1 MSFFSEP
8 KNAGLAFII
17 IGVITVVFGIITVI
31 LGLMKFE
38 IDVGDETKV
47 FALGAAIAAI
57 GSIIYGCMQF
67 GYGKKVRDGTISAKI
82 DILATFVKLVG
93 VGAIVTGIFGAIGEL
108 VNSLDAGKE
117 ILDALGG
124 SLVSALISIVIGLII
139 IWIGT
144 KINDGKQTLGD
155 KIIWVILLI
164 VFILGIIAAI
174 IEFFGIVTIP
184 LAICDLII
192 YVFMLLL
199 LFDPEV
205 KSEMGI

>member
-17 IGVITVVFGIITVI
+17 IGVITVIGGIITVV
-31 LGLMKFE
+31 LGAMGYEFE
-38 IDVGDETKV
+38 AGDKV
-47 FALGAAIAAI
+47 YKFALGTAVAAI
-57 GSIIYGCMQF
+57 GTIIYGCMQF
-67 GYGKKVRDGTISAKI
+67 GYGKKVRDGTVSAKI
-82 DILATFVKLVG
+82 DILAAFVKLVG
-93 VGAIVTGIFGAIGEL
+93 VGTIVTGIFSAIGT
-108 VNSLDAGKE
+108 VMNGDE
-117 ILDALGG
+117 IGTG
-124 SLVSALISIVIGLII
+124 IVSAIISIVIGLII

-164 VFILGIIAAI
+164 AFILCLIAAI
-174 IEFFGIVTIP
+174 LEIITIIGIITG
-184 LAICDLII
+184 ICELII
-192 YVFMLLL
+192 YVFMLIL

>member
-17 IGVITVVFGIITVI
+17 IGVITVIGGIITVI
-31 LGLMKFE
+31 LGAMGYEFE
-38 IDVGDETKV
+38 AGDNVYK
-47 FALGAAIAAI
+47 FALGTAVAAI
-57 GSIIYGCMQF
+57 GTIIYGCMQF
-67 GYGKKVRDGTISAKI
+67 GYGKKVRDGTVSAKI

-93 VGAIVTGIFGAIGEL
+93 VGTIVTGIFSAIGT
-108 VNSLDAGKE
+108 VMNGDE
-117 ILDALGG
+117 IGTG
-124 SLVSALISIVIGLII
+124 IVSAIISIVIGLII

-164 VFILGIIAAI
+164 AFILCLIAAI
-174 IEFFGIVTIP
+174 LEIITIIGIITG
-184 LAICDLII
+184 ICELII
-192 YVFMLLL
+192 YVFMLIL

>member
-17 IGVITVVFGIITVI
+17 IGVITVIGGIITVV
-31 LGLMKFE
+31 LGAMGYEFE
-38 IDVGDETKV
+38 AGDNVYK
-47 FALGAAIAAI
+47 FALGTAVAAI

-67 GYGKKVRDGTISAKI
+67 GYGKKVRDGTVSAKI
-82 DILATFVKLVG
+82 DILAAFVKLVG
-93 VGAIVTGIFGAIGEL
+93 VGTIVTGIFSAIGT
-108 VNSLDAGKE
+108 VMNGDE
-117 ILDALGG
+117 IGTG
-124 SLVSALISIVIGLII
+124 IVSAIISIVIGLII

-164 VFILGIIAAI
+164 AFILCLIAAI
-174 IEFFGIVTIP
+174 LEIITIFGIITG
-184 LAICDLII
+184 ICDLII
-192 YVFMLLL
+192 YVFMLIL

>member
-17 IGVITVVFGIITVI
+17 IGVITVIGGIITVV
-31 LGLMKFE
+31 LGAMGYEFE
-38 IDVGDETKV
+38 AGDNVYK
-47 FALGAAIAAI
+47 FALGTAVAAI
-57 GSIIYGCMQF
+57 GTIIYGCMQF
-67 GYGKKVRDGTISAKI
+67 GYGKKVRDGTVSAKI
-82 DILATFVKLVG
+82 DILAAFVKLVG
-93 VGAIVTGIFGAIGEL
+93 VGTIVTGIFSAIGT
-108 VNSLDAGKE
+108 VMNGDE
-117 ILDALGG
+117 IGTG
-124 SLVSALISIVIGLII
+124 IVSAIISIVIGLII

-164 VFILGIIAAI
+164 AFILCVIAAVLEIITIIGIIT
-174 IEFFGIVTIP
+174 GI
-184 LAICDLII
+184 CELII
-192 YVFMLLL
+192 YVFMLIL

>member
-17 IGVITVVFGIITVI
+17 IGVITVIGGIITVV
-31 LGLMKFE
+31 LGAMNYEFE
-38 IDVGDETKV
+38 AGDNVYK
-47 FALGAAIAAI
+47 FALGTAVAAI
-57 GSIIYGCMQF
+57 GTIIYGCMQF
-67 GYGKKVRDGTISAKI
+67 GYGKKVRDGTVSAKI
-82 DILATFVKLVG
+82 DILAAFVKLVG
-93 VGAIVTGIFGAIGEL
+93 VGTIVTGIFSAIGT
-108 VNSLDAGKE
+108 VMNGDE
-117 ILDALGG
+117 IGTG
-124 SLVSALISIVIGLII
+124 IVSAIISIVIGLII

-164 VFILGIIAAI
+164 AFILCVIAAVLDIITIIGIITGFC
-174 IEFFGIVTIP
+174 E
-184 LAICDLII
+184 LII
-192 YVFMLLL
+192 YVFMLIL

>member
-17 IGVITVVFGIITVI
+17 IGVITVIGGIITVV
-31 LGLMKFE
+31 LGAMGYEFE
-38 IDVGDETKV
+38 AGDNVYK
-47 FALGAAIAAI
+47 FALGTAVAAI
-57 GSIIYGCMQF
+57 GTIIYGCMQF
-67 GYGKKVRDGTISAKI
+67 GYGKKVRDGTVSAKI
-82 DILATFVKLVG
+82 DILAAFVKLVG
-93 VGAIVTGIFGAIGEL
+93 VGTIVTGIFSAIGT
-108 VNSLDAGKE
+108 VMNGDE
-117 ILDALGG
+117 IGTG
-124 SLVSALISIVIGLII
+124 IVSAIISIVIGLII

-164 VFILGIIAAI
+164 AFILCLIAAI
-174 IEFFGIVTIP
+174 LEIITIIGIITG
-184 LAICDLII
+184 ICELII
-192 YVFMLLL
+192 YVFMLIL